1 MADENRPNAEPIKL
15 SKFVLLRRC
24 LLECR
29 NRGNALPTTRIAYMG
44 RGTKKE
50 GPITRAENLFLQ
62 TQKTKQH
69 LSENEKAKE
78 AEREK
83 VARLKALRLTKG
95 AYSK

>member
-1 MADENRPNAEPIKL
+1 
-15 SKFVLLRRC
+15 
-24 LLECR
+24 
-29 NRGNALPTTRIAYMG
+29 MG

-50 GPITRAENLFLQ
+50 GPMARAENLFNQ
-62 TQKTKQH
+62 TQKTKQN

-95 AYSK
+95 ATSK